1 MVPSYHKTPIL
12 IEQNMKHRPTTY
24 TLNLLRN
31 EVPGGVELAEE
42 AARAPQTLHVTDTQ
56 MKFMKKNGLVD
67 DHGNL
72 LTLTGTSII
81 LEQSTDA

>member
-1 MVPSYHKTPIL
+1 
-12 IEQNMKHRPTTY
+12 MKHRPTTY
-24 TLNLLRN
+24 VLNVMRN
-31 EVPGGVELAEE
+31 EVPGGVELADE
-42 AARAPQTLHVTDTQ
+42 AARAPKTLQVTDTQ
-56 MKFMKKNGLVD
+56 MKFMKKQGLID